1 MAKTTISRLAA
12 VGLGALILS
21 GCGAD
26 SPEDLQT
33 AVRGA
38 AGTLAYPDANEA
50 ACIGDS
56 VYSLV
61 GYDQMVA
68 DGYTVASID
77 LDPKSS
83 ITTLIEANPSEEL
96 SASIV
101 DCLDVN
107 GRFRSDLGE
116 QHLPSGVNC
125 DTVFS
130 TEQPAVKSHIDAVIA
145 GEDPTITLEDTDEN
159 RDLVRPC
166 ATNEDFATAFE
177 LQTASELAEAIDE
190 DLGTT
195 IRLDEQP
202 CAGPLV
208 VEAVG
213 FEKLNESLI
222 GIDGA
227 SFDLRALELDDDT
240 LESLVSNVAD
250 CSDFVERAKDGYRT
264 AEPYFGDCIVAALD
278 GNDEWLTPSAEFAL
292 GLRTTERAVDR
303 VESFALDDCVQA
315 QIETA
320 FGENLSSTRV
330 LAFDY
335 AQGLFQGSAS
345 ILQDYGPSEAEF
357 QCMAYGL
364 FHQLSFEEVLDASAV
379 LIEGADETTA
389 FWEAND
395 LIWGTLGRA
404 RQTCFGDWMVV
415 AGDVHRAGFSDETL
429 ACLRTE
435 LEEYGDITTY
445 ANLLASDSANLTN
458 DEYWA
463 LIDQLDSWLL
473 AFSRGLEDCYID
485 GEQAIFDSY
494 MAWLNATGEEPEL
507 VTT

>member
-1 MAKTTISRLAA
+1 MANTTISRLAA

-38 AGTLAYPDANEA
+38 AETLAYPEDGEA

-56 VYSLV
+56 VYTLI
-61 GYDQMVA
+61 GYEQMVA

-77 LDPKSS
+77 LDPESA
-83 ITTLIEANPSEEL
+83 ITSLIEANPSEEL

-101 DCLDVN
+101 DCLDVD
-107 GRFRSDLGE
+107 GRFRRDLGE
-116 QHLPSGVNC
+116 QHLPSGITC
-125 DTVFS
+125 ETVFD
-130 TEQPAVKSHIDAVIA
+130 TEQPLVAAHIDAIVA
-145 GEDPTITLEDTDEN
+145 GGDTTITLKDTDDT
-159 RDLVRPC
+159 RDLMRPC
-166 ATNEDFATAFE
+166 ATDEDFATAFE

-190 DLGTT
+190 DLGTK
-195 IRLDEQP
+195 IRMDDQP

-208 VEAVG
+208 VDAVG
-213 FEKLNESLI
+213 FEKLNEYLI
-222 GIDGA
+222 GVDGA
-227 SFDLRALELDDDT
+227 RFDIDALELDD
-240 LESLVSNVAD
+240 ESLDSIITDIAN
-250 CSDFVERAKDGYRT
+250 CSDFVERAETDYRT
-264 AEPYFGDCIVAALD
+264 AEPYFGDCVVAALD
-278 GNDEWLTPSAEFAL
+278 DNEEWLTPMTEFAL
-292 GLRTTERAVDR
+292 GLLTSRRTVDR

-315 QIETA
+315 QIEVA
-320 FGENLSSTRV
+320 FDENSSSTRL
-330 LAFDY
+330 LAFNY
-335 AQGLFQGSAS
+335 AQGLFEGSAP

-364 FHQLSFEEVLDASAV
+364 FQKFNYEEVLDASAV
-379 LIEGADETTA
+379 LIEGADETVA

-429 ACLRTE
+429 TCLRTE

-445 ANLLASDSANLTN
+445 ANLLAADSANLTN
-458 DEYWA
+458 DEYWE
-463 LIDQLDSWLL
+463 LVDQLDSWLL
-473 AFSRGLEDCYID
+473 AFSQGLEDCYID